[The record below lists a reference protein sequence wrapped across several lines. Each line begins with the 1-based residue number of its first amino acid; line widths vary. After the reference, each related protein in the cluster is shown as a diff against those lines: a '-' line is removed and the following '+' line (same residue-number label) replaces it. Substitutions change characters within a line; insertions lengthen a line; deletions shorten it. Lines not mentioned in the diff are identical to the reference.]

1 MAHLNRQLFRKAE
14 RYLVGGVDSPVRSF
28 CYAGVEAL
36 LIKKGRGSVVW
47 DYDSKKYIDYVLSWG
62 SLILGHAHPLLLQD
76 LKRAVDSG
84 LGFGV
89 THASEIELAQ
99 RIQRAVPFIEKIR
112 FVNSG
117 TEAVMGAVR
126 VARGHTGRDKVLK
139 FKNAYHGHA
148 DYLLTRGGSGL
159 ATLNIASSSGV
170 PKDFLRQTVVA
181 PYGDREFI
189 ERLFE
194 RDGSR
199 IAAVLVEPV
208 GGNDGVVVPDRDFL
222 KELRRLTRK
231 YGALLIFDEVIT
243 GFRFNFGAFA
253 RELAIT
259 PDLICLG
266 KIIGGGLPIG
276 AYGGPEKIMTNLTPE
291 GRVYQA
297 STFSGNPIV
306 MQAGISTLKELE
318 RRKNDYARL
327 RDTTQYL
334 ASMLKGEAR
343 RRGIELDVTVFGAMF
358 SLKFANK
365 ENFRAFYRR
374 MLKRGVFLA
383 PSEFEVNFL
392 SFAHTQ
398 ENVDKTIHAAKNAFT
413 DLKRRENEQ

>member
-1 MAHLNRQLFRKAE
+1 MAHLNRQLFKKAE

-189 ERLFE
+189 RRLFE

-343 RRGIELDVTVFGAMF
+343 HRGIELDVTVFGAMF
-358 SLKFANK
+358 SLKFATK

-398 ENVDKTIHAAKNAFT
+398 ENVDKTIHAAKNAFS
-413 DLKRRENEQ
+413 DLKTEKK

>member
-1 MAHLNRQLFRKAE
+1 MAHLNRQLFKKAE

-28 CYAGVEAL
+28 CYAGVEPL

-47 DYDSKKYIDYVLSWG
+47 DYDGKKYIDYVLSWG
-62 SLILGHAHPLLLQD
+62 SLILGHAHPLLLRD

-99 RIQRAVPFIEKIR
+99 RIQKVIPYIEKIR

-126 VARGHTGRDKVLK
+126 VARGHTGRDKVVK

-148 DYLLTRGGSGL
+148 DYLLACGGSGL

-276 AYGGPEKIMTNLTPE
+276 AYGGPQKIMSNLAPE

-297 STFSGNPIV
+297 STFSGNPVV
-306 MQAGISTLKELE
+306 MQAGISTLRELE
-318 RRKNDYARL
+318 KRKNDYARL

-398 ENVDKTIHAAKNAFT
+398 ENVDKTIHAAKNAFS
-413 DLKRRENEQ
+413 DLKTEKK